1 MCLINTNINIE
12 FKIEGVFYMKRILV
26 CEDEDVIRDFVVIN
40 LKRAGYDVVDVSCG
54 EEALKVFEAE
64 YGNFDIALL
73 DIMMPGIDGFT
84 VCKRLR
90 EKSSTLGI
98 IMLSAKTQEMDK
110 VSGLMIGADDYIT
123 KPFSPSELTARVDAI
138 YRRVCMSFIKD
149 EVSPIIESGPFKLN
163 LKSRTVTK
171 NDKLIDLTQVEYQ
184 ILEYFMSNK
193 NTALDRT
200 SILNHIWGEIYF
212 GDDKIVDVNIRRI
225 RIKIED
231 EPSNPQYIITIWGY
245 GYKWNDKN

>member
-1 MCLINTNINIE
+1 
-12 FKIEGVFYMKRILV
+12 MKRILV

-40 LKRAGYDVVDVSCG
+40 LKRAGYDVTDVNCG
-54 EEALKVFEAE
+54 EDALKTFDAE
-64 YGNFDIALL
+64 HGNFDIVLL

-84 VCKRLR
+84 VCKKLR

-98 IMLSAKTQEMDK
+98 IMLTAKTQEMDK

-138 YRRVCMSFIKD
+138 YRRVCMSFTKN
-149 EVSPIIESGPFKLN
+149 EKSPMIESGPFTLN
-163 LKSRTVTK
+163 LKSRTVSK
-171 NDKLIDLTQVEYQ
+171 NGQPIDLTQVEYQ

-193 NTALDRT
+193 NTALDRS
-200 SILNHIWGEIYF
+200 SILNHIWGESYF

-225 RIKIED
+225 RMKIED
-231 EPSNPQYIITIWGY
+231 EPSNPQFIMTIWGY
-245 GYKWNDKN
+245 GYKWNDA